1 MSVLK
6 RFDCK
11 GPRQY
16 FKRLFKQRIWTLQ
29 TLWKTVGLTNLKKK
43 PAILQA
49 ASIFPSLSIHTFFW
63 IYCVIYSQSFL
74 LYSEL
79 LFLCFTKSHITQFG
93 GSSLCLIFDIFHV
106 TDFESD
112 IPFSLYQPDWK
123 DPLNTLGLYVSLC
136 PRRNLT
142 SVPQGPY
149 TNRCYFIVNV
159 LYLPFAS
166 PKAIYH

>member
-1 MSVLK
+1 M
-6 RFDCK
+6 
-11 GPRQY
+11 
-16 FKRLFKQRIWTLQ
+16 
-29 TLWKTVGLTNLKKK
+29 
-43 PAILQA
+43 
-49 ASIFPSLSIHTFFW
+49 HTFFW

-123 DPLNTLGLYVSLC
+123 DPLNTLAC
-136 PRRNLT
+136 
-142 SVPQGPY
+142 VPDV
-149 TNRCYFIVNV
+149 I
-159 LYLPFAS
+159 
-166 PKAIYH
+166 